1 MVHVNGAIVKMENP
15 LDEADRL
22 IQEELTRLV
31 THDSVAYPP
40 VGSKVAGSSQHAIQ
54 LEDLSDDYLA
64 LARSEVA
71 EEMSGPAAKEKYDV
85 FAEEF
90 NQVWAQIQEEMQ
102 QLQLHQIS
110 LSAQFAVSGL
120 DHLFFLFFFWSKLN
134 WH

>member
-1 MVHVNGAIVKMENP
+1 MDNP

-40 VGSKVAGSSQHAIQ
+40 VGSKVAGSSQHASQ

-64 LARSEVA
+64 LAKSEVA
-71 EEMSGPAAKEKYDV
+71 EEMAGPEAKEKYDA

-102 QLQLHQIS
+102 QLQQHQIS
-110 LSAQFAVSGL
+110 LSAQFAVSTF
-120 DHLFFLFFFWSKLN
+120 DRVCVC
-134 WH
+134 

>member
-1 MVHVNGAIVKMENP
+1 MVRVNGAIVKMENP

-71 EEMSGPAAKEKYDV
+71 EEMSGPDVKEKYDA

-102 QLQLHQIS
+102 QLQLHQTS
-110 LSAQFAVSGL
+110 LSAQFAVSGP
-120 DHLFFLFFFWSKLN
+120 DRLFFCFYFWLKKLN
-134 WH
+134 